1 MTGGSHSPVITA
13 DGRECDGRAT
23 KGGSVVTVE
32 FQQNVGGF
40 SDSKGHWYS
49 VRRIGNRYVV
59 VILQKDAGTH
69 RHVLTAAT
77 SEHVSAEDAW
87 IAARER
93 AERSAA
99 GEQKY

>member
-1 MTGGSHSPVITA
+1 MGA
-13 DGRECDGRAT
+13 QR
-23 KGGSVVTVE
+23 KGTSMAAVE
-32 FQQNVGGF
+32 FQKDVGGF
-40 SDSKGHWYS
+40 SNGKGYWYS

-59 VILQKDAGTH
+59 MILQKDTGTH

-77 SEHVSAEDAW
+77 SEHLSAEDAW

-99 GEQKY
+99 GEQEY